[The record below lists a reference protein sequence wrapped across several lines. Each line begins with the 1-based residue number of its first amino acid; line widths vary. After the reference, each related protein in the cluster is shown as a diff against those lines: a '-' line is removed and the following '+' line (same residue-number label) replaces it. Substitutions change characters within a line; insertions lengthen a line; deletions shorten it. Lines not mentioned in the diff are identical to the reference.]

1 MQSKNDK
8 SLITQHSFDHSNSI
22 HNQMYEDRPKLVDA
36 NPRKSM
42 INLSSTINLKE
53 KPRIP
58 IIRDRSVP
66 NPTAIRRTTI
76 VEQNNIDIK
85 KTKMKSCE
93 EKYRKTIKKRRKI
106 IYFNLESIINFF
118 FITDSSETPAD
129 DVDSDGSE
137 LSSVSKISSTSALS
151 TQSERPR
158 NLRKHRYL

>member
-22 HNQMYEDRPKLVDA
+22 HSQMYEDRPKLVDA

-66 NPTAIRRTTI
+66 NPTATRRTTI

-85 KTKMKSCE
+85 KTKMKSVE

-106 IYFNLESIINFF
+106 IYFN
-118 FITDSSETPAD
+118 
-129 DVDSDGSE
+129 
-137 LSSVSKISSTSALS
+137 
-151 TQSERPR
+151 
-158 NLRKHRYL
+158 

>member
-1 MQSKNDK
+1 MPIEKKVFNCNCINIFYSLYLVSQDLLQKATELKLRLHMQSKNDK

-106 IYFNLESIINFF
+106 KFQF
-118 FITDSSETPAD
+118 
-129 DVDSDGSE
+129 
-137 LSSVSKISSTSALS
+137 
-151 TQSERPR
+151 
-158 NLRKHRYL
+158 